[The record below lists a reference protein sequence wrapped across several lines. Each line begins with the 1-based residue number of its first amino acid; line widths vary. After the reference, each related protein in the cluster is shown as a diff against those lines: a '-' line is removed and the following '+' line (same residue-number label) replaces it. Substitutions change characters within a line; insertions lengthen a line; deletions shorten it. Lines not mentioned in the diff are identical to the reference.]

1 MTSESA
7 EGLVVGA
14 LVVAGLVTTVA
25 DLADGHR
32 PSLGLPIALTVAG
45 MMLAA
50 ATDFA
55 PDLAGGFAVLL
66 MLGALLRVGTKSLPA
81 IGRATRL

>member
-1 MTSESA
+1 MTSDSA
-7 EGLVVGA
+7 ERLVVA
-14 LVVAGLVTTVA
+14 SLVVAGLVTAVS

-66 MLGALLRVGTKSLPA
+66 MIGALLRVGNKSLPA
-81 IGRATRL
+81 IGKATKL